1 MRLRFPLA
9 AVAVGLLAACGGTG
23 GDKPTDS
30 TTAASNTVAA
40 VPAVYTIVAKD
51 FSYEAP
57 DTITAGMVTLRLVN
71 QGPELHHVQILKLDD
86 GKTAADLEAG
96 LKQMKPDSPPP
107 PWVHEVAG
115 PNSPVPGGEQS
126 VTQDLAPG
134 NYVLI
139 CFIPSADKVPH
150 AMKGMMKALTI
161 VPATSANAAAPTADI
176 TVKMTDYAWTVTP
189 ELTAGAHVLKIENE
203 AAQAHELFIA
213 QLAPGKTVADLA
225 KWVGEMKGPPPGKPI
240 GGITGMM
247 KGTTVYVPVNLEPGE
262 YGMYCFLP
270 DAKDGKM
277 HVEHGMMKQFSVK

>member
-1 MRLRFPLA
+1 MRLRFSFAAA
-9 AVAVGLLAACGGTG
+9 AVGVLAACGGTSE
-23 GDKPTDS
+23 KPADT
-30 TTAASNTVAA
+30 TAVTAASVAA
-40 VPAVYTIVAKD
+40 TPAVYTIVAKD

-71 QGPELHHVQILKLDD
+71 QGTELHHVQILKLDD
-86 GKTAADLEAG
+86 GKTVADLEAG
-96 LKQMKPDSPPP
+96 MKQMKPDSPPP

-134 NYVLI
+134 NYVLV

-161 VPATSANAAAPTADI
+161 VPATSATAAPPTADI
-176 TVKMTDYAWTVTP
+176 AVKMTDYAWTVTP
-189 ELTAGAHVLKIENE
+189 EITAGAHVLKIENE

-225 KWVGEMKGPPPGKPI
+225 TWVGEMKGPPPAKPI
-240 GGITGMM
+240 GGISGMM
-247 KGTTVYVPVNLEPGE
+247 KGATVYVPVNLEPGE

-270 DAKDGKM
+270 DAKNGKL
-277 HVEHGMMKQFSVK
+277 HVEHGMMRQFTVK

>member
-9 AVAVGLLAACGGTG
+9 VVAVGFLAACGGTG

-30 TTAASNTVAA
+30 TTAASSTVAA

-139 CFIPSADKVPH
+139 CFIPSADKMPH

-203 AAQAHELFIA
+203 AAQAHELFIL

>member
-1 MRLRFPLA
+1 MRFRFPRA

-30 TTAASNTVAA
+30 TTAASSTVAA

-139 CFIPSADKVPH
+139 CFIPSADKMPH

-203 AAQAHELFIA
+203 AAQAHELFIL
-213 QLAPGKTVADLA
+213 QLAPGNTVADLA

>member
-30 TTAASNTVAA
+30 TTAASSTVAA

-57 DTITAGMVTLRLVN
+57 DTITAGLVTLRLVN

-203 AAQAHELFIA
+203 AAQAHELFIL
-213 QLAPGKTVADLA
+213 QLAPGNTVADLA

>member
-9 AVAVGLLAACGGTG
+9 VVAVGLLAACGGTG

-30 TTAASNTVAA
+30 TTAASSTVAA

-247 KGTTVYVPVNLEPGE
+247 KGATVYVPVNLEPGE

>member
-1 MRLRFPLA
+1 MRLRVPLA

-30 TTAASNTVAA
+30 TTAASSTVAA

-189 ELTAGAHVLKIENE
+189 DLTAGAHVLKIENE

-247 KGTTVYVPVNLEPGE
+247 KGATVYVPVNLEPGE